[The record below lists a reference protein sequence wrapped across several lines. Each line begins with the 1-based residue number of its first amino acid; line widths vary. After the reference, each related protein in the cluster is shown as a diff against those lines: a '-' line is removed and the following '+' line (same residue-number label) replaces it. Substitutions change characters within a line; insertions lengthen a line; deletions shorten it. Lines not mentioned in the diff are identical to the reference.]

1 MSKWLAAL
9 ALVLV
14 WNASSLSADYRV
26 EATSDPPPSELA
38 ADVVAQ
44 LAPKGYKV
52 IQGEKRVVCEVW
64 PAKSWKVKAD
74 FHPSDTI
81 LYPFEVGE
89 LIGALRFPRKGADF
103 RGQDI
108 AAGVYTLR
116 YGNQP
121 VDGNH
126 VGTFDTRDFLL
137 MVPAADDQ
145 SPATVAEADLFKE
158 SAQSAG
164 STHPAIMPL
173 LKPEKPGP
181 AALRHVEEKEWWAL
195 HVPGKDSKGGDQS
208 VELIVVGKAAE

>member
-1 MSKWLAAL
+1 MNRWFAAAAVIL
-9 ALVLV
+9 F
-14 WNASSLSADYRV
+14 ASATAHGADYRV

-44 LAPKGYKV
+44 LAPKGLKV

-64 PAKSWKVKAD
+64 PAKSWKVKGD
-74 FHPSDTI
+74 FKPSDTI

-108 AAGVYTLR
+108 ASGVYTLR

-137 MVPAADDQ
+137 MVPSGDDQ
-145 SPATVAEADLFKE
+145 SPATIAEADLFKE
-158 SAQSAG
+158 SAESAG

-181 AALRHVEEKEWWAL
+181 AALRHVEEKDWWAL